1 MGTEIRARLWSQNR
15 CLRDSHMAQEHRAL
29 TSDNC
34 LHIRFAFEHENPIL
48 VRQRRVE
55 CATKPLAP
63 TSIVR
68 KEQRQ
73 PADTIFS
80 VNSLYLARLRVA
92 AAGIPSS
99 APHVSSK
106 SITCLVSFD
115 HIIMSGRAVVG
126 SISGGKRIGAWS

>member
-1 MGTEIRARLWSQNR
+1 MEY
-15 CLRDSHMAQEHRAL
+15 
-29 TSDNC
+29 
-34 LHIRFAFEHENPIL
+34 ENPIL

-55 CATKPLAP
+55 WATKPLAP

-73 PADTIFS
+73 SADTIFS
-80 VNSLYLARLRVA
+80 LSSLYRAFLRIA

-106 SITCLVSFD
+106 SITCLVSTD
-115 HIIMSGRAVVG
+115 HIMMSGREVVG
-126 SISGGKRIGAWS
+126 SISCGKRIGAWS